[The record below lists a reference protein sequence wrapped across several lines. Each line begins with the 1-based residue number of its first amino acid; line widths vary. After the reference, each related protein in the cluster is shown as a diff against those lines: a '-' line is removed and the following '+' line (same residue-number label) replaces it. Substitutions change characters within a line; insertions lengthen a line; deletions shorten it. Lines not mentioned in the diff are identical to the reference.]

1 MSIDD
6 ELTSTIIASRKKS
19 DDGSLV
25 IYNLTKGID
34 FSNPKSVA
42 NSLAKVFFEKD
53 AVNWFKVDR
62 DNIEFNPT
70 YKVRILLAAEHNDLL
85 GKTVDD
91 FLEDF
96 KKEEINKRFVRQIDD
111 ISTNE
116 EKIRTSVGLGA
127 LGALLNK
134 PFARRDDKTE
144 VEDLMFTEILEALE
158 IRTPDNS
165 DLINWEKLPI

>member
-116 EKIRTSVGLGA
+116 EKIRTAVGLGA